1 MKPEIAQKIV
11 ALNHQFYQSFA
22 NDFSETRGRLQ
33 MGVLKVLERI
43 PAHASVLDLGCGNGK
58 VALHLAQHEF
68 KGSYLG
74 ADFSLGLLNWAEA
87 EIPAGFQ
94 ADFLELDLTAPNW
107 DNVLPA
113 TRFDAILCFAAYHHI
128 PSQAFRKTLSNN
140 IRKYINA
147 DGVVYI
153 SAWQFIRSERLK
165 KKILPWD
172 TINISQ
178 EEVDEGDYLLDWQR
192 GGSGIRYVHLYTDK
206 ELKEIAA
213 ASGFRVVETFDSD
226 GEGGK
231 LGLYQVW
238 EPV

>member
-1 MKPEIAQKIV
+1 M
-11 ALNHQFYQSFA
+11 
-22 NDFSETRGRLQ
+22 
-33 MGVLKVLERI
+33 
-43 PAHASVLDLGCGNGK
+43 
-58 VALHLAQHEF
+58 
-68 KGSYLG
+68 
-74 ADFSLGLLNWAEA
+74 
-87 EIPAGFQ
+87 
-94 ADFLELDLTAPNW
+94 
-107 DNVLPA
+107 
-113 TRFDAILCFAAYHHI
+113 
-128 PSQAFRKTLSNN
+128 
-140 IRKYINA
+140 
-147 DGVVYI
+147 YI

-192 GGSGIRYVHLYTDK
+192 GGSGIRYVHLYNDK